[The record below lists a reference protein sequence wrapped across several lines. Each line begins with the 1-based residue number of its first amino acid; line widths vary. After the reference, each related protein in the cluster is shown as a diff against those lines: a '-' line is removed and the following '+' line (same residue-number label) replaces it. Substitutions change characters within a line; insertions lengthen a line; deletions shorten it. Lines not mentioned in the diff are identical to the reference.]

1 MSTHPKLD
9 ELRART
15 DRELLRLIAGMLER
29 GLTLASGD
37 PGEAARLCE
46 EAAQLLE
53 AVRDADLPARHEAEG
68 TLRRLREALAPGW
81 RARSAGS
88 G

>member
-1 MSTHPKLD
+1 MSTHSKLE

-37 PGEAARLCE
+37 PGEAARLCG
-46 EAAQLLE
+46 EAARLLE
-53 AVRDADLPARHEAEG
+53 AVRDPDLPARREAEG
-68 TLRRLREALAPGW
+68 KLRELREALDSGW

>member
-29 GLTLASGD
+29 GLTLAGGD
-37 PGEAARLCE
+37 PGEAARLCA
-46 EAAQLLE
+46 EAARLLE
-53 AVRDADLPARHEAEG
+53 AVRDPDRPARREAEVK
-68 TLRRLREALAPGW
+68 LRKLREALALAQ